1 MNSNYA
7 RELTLQQI
15 TIHARCVETYQ
26 PNLFP
31 ADLADVPPDALS
43 THNNPLVGRR
53 ILVCGKTHF
62 KGYAGYVR
70 SLADGIAN
78 VYLDANNRIEPLPFR
93 DILDL

>member
-31 ADLADVPPDALS
+31 ADHANVPPDALS

-53 ILVCGKTHF
+53 ILMCGRTHY
-62 KGYAGYVR
+62 KGYASYVR

-78 VYLDANNRIEPLPFR
+78 VFLDANKRTKALPFR

>member
-1 MNSNYA
+1 
-7 RELTLQQI
+7 
-15 TIHARCVETYQ
+15 
-26 PNLFP
+26 
-31 ADLADVPPDALS
+31 
-43 THNNPLVGRR
+43 
-53 ILVCGKTHF
+53 VCGKTHF